1 MNEFVLTYL
10 ILNLL
15 NFSPEDSH
23 QPRDQVA
30 AGYSRLLQ
38 MRAQRSHRYQ
48 GEGVLVKCSVFKQN
62 TMLFLGK
69 GDG

>member
-1 MNEFVLTYL
+1 MNEVVLTYL
-10 ILNLL
+10 ILNLRK
-15 NFSPEDSH
+15 FSPEDSH

-48 GEGVLVKCSVFKQN
+48 GEGVLVKCSVFKLN